1 MMESLR
7 NFLTGPRLIF
17 VILVCAL
24 PFVFLGTSSIGS
36 VFNGPSI
43 TINGEDISEL
53 DLQIAQNTA
62 VQRFKNIYGDEF
74 DFDLLDE
81 DIKRESIKQELIVQK
96 VLQSGAK
103 SMGFYNKTTEDKVKK
118 AIVRNPQFQDNG
130 VFNEN
135 IFGAQVN
142 SNGYTKE
149 VYIDLLTKL
158 EASELYRSSLNLF
171 NFVTEYELVEL
182 ATLLEKKSDIKY
194 TKISF
199 EGLKNELVN
208 TSEELI
214 EYYKNNEILF
224 FSDEERSFKYFVL
237 EQSDYKNK
245 VEIPEGYLENAYEN
259 YILNFESSAQTRIS
273 HIMIDKN
280 NYDSTDSASKAIQDV
295 EVLLTNGNNFS
306 DVASQYSE
314 DIVTKDIGG
323 DLEYFDKDIFPAQF
337 EEAIKDLNLNEIT
350 DIIELEDTF
359 HILKITEINK
369 QEPLSEDQIKDE
381 VMNELIE
388 TESLAL
394 MNDDF
399 NLLEDLMF
407 DNNSGEIQGLLSI
420 EEIASSISNKKVS
433 QTNAFTKSNYDF
445 YIPDNVIRDY
455 LFSIDSKIDQP
466 YAIELSDK
474 LIVISINSI
483 SEPFLMSYENVVE
496 DVAYLLSQSKAEEKI
511 FLMEDELKS
520 IESQE
525 DKVTFIDSY
534 NYVTQDEFVDVKR
547 YSSLLPQEVLNMI
560 FDSMPNTTI
569 SVSAKNGDMYL
580 VEIVKFNQPTESEM
594 NEALEQ
600 YSSFGQETFASKMT
614 EIINQDAFKSVRT
627 NFDNVIF

>member
-7 NFLTGPRLIF
+7 NFLASKGGMLLIIILASTF
-17 VILVCAL
+17 VL
-24 PFVFLGTSSIGS
+24 IGGFS
-36 VFNGPSI
+36 FNQLTNSPGS
-43 TINGEDISEL
+43 INGEDISEL
-53 DLQIAQNTA
+53 DLQIASNTA

-130 VFNEN
+130 VFNES

-149 VYIDLLTKL
+149 VYIDLLTNL

-182 ATLLEKKSDIKY
+182 ATLLEKKSDIKF

-199 EGLKNELVN
+199 DGLKNELVN

-273 HIMIDKN
+273 HIMINKN
-280 NYDSTDSASKAIQDV
+280 NYDSIDSASRAIQDV
-295 EVLLTNGNNFS
+295 QVLLTNGNNFS

-323 DLEYFDKDIFPAQF
+323 DLEYFDKDIFPTQF
-337 EEAIKDLNLNEIT
+337 EEAIKDVNLNEIT

-420 EEIASSISNKKVS
+420 EEIALNISNKKVS

-445 YIPDNVIRDY
+445 YIPDNEIRDY

-466 YAIELSDK
+466 YTIELNDK

-483 SEPFLMSYENVVE
+483 SEPFLMPYEDVVE

-520 IESQE
+520 IELPE
-525 DKVTFIDSY
+525 DKVAFIDSY

-600 YSSFGQETFASKMT
+600 YGLFGQETFASKMT
-614 EIINQDAFKSVRT
+614 EIINQDAFQSVRI
-627 NFDNVIF
+627 NLDNVIF

>member
-1 MMESLR
+1 MESLR

-420 EEIASSISNKKVS
+420 EEIALNISNKKVS

>member
-7 NFLTGPRLIF
+7 NFLASKGGMLLIIILASTF
-17 VILVCAL
+17 VVIGGFSFNQL
-24 PFVFLGTSSIGS
+24 TNSSGS
-36 VFNGPSI
+36 
-43 TINGEDISEL
+43 INGEDISEL
-53 DLQIAQNTA
+53 DLQIASNTA
-62 VQRFKNIYGDEF
+62 VQRFKSIYGDEF

-81 DIKRESIKQELIVQK
+81 DIKRESISQELIVQK
-96 VLQSGAK
+96 VLQTGAK

-149 VYIDLLTKL
+149 VYIDLLTSL

-171 NFVTEYELVEL
+171 NFVTEYELIEL
-182 ATLLEKKSDIKY
+182 ATLLEKKSDIKF

-245 VEIPEGYLENAYEN
+245 VEIPEGYLENAYKN

-280 NYDSTDSASKAIQDV
+280 NYDSIDSASKAIQDV

-323 DLEYFDKDIFPAQF
+323 DLEYFDKDIFPTQF

-407 DNNSGEIQGLLSI
+407 DNNSGEIQGPLSI
-420 EEIASSISNKKVS
+420 EEIALNISNKKVS

-466 YAIELSDK
+466 YAIELNDK

-520 IESQE
+520 IESLE
-525 DKVTFIDSY
+525 DKVKFVDSY

-580 VEIVKFNQPTESEM
+580 VEIVKFNPPTEFEM

-600 YSSFGQETFASKMT
+600 YRSFGQETFASKMT
-614 EIINQDAFKSVRT
+614 EIINQDAFQSVRI
-627 NFDNVIF
+627 NLDNISF